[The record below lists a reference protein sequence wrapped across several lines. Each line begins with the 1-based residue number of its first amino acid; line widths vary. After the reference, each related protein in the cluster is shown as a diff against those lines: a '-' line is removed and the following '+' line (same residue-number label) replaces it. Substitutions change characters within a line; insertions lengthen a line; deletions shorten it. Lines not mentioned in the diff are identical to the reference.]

1 MPGQRSII
9 DTQGGTAMSENE
21 KTRSSENAEVEMLS
35 EVDRILSDFADDY
48 AKLAE

>member
-1 MPGQRSII
+1 
-9 DTQGGTAMSENE
+9 MSENE